1 MVKPKPIKPKVNPSF
16 YLPNSFSYFFHIRS
30 WAKKLQK
37 TAKID
42 ATEMATDFF
51 EWKGCKKTP
60 WLWIL
65 NKHQPTS
72 KTWTP
77 FKNIKSPTRSLKV
90 QFGPAKFGVRIATNF
105 FSGHIKIL
113 KSVIVSIVMFQIS
126 RYQLRFPI
134 SLLTVRINA

>member
-16 YLPNSFSYFFHIRS
+16 YLPNSFISAVEPRNYKKLLKLTQQRWQRIFLNGKV
-30 WAKKLQK
+30 AKKHL
-37 TAKID
+37 
-42 ATEMATDFF
+42 E
-51 EWKGCKKTP
+51 
-60 WLWIL
+60 
-65 NKHQPTS
+65 NKHQSTS

-90 QFGPAKFGVRIATNF
+90 QFGPAKFGVRVATKF